1 VGTKAARRQVD
12 TTEYGH
18 VQLAPLTLRLLMPMP
33 RRAHWLRK
41 RGQLA
46 RASTRWCPTSAGQAT
61 RGTGRE
67 HEERRPTMTSPAQVQ
82 FLSPAV
88 LPAPAGFS
96 QVAKVT
102 GGQTIYLSGQVPLDA
117 AGEVVGRGDFRAQAQ
132 QVFENIDSALAAAG
146 AKFGQVVKL
155 TMYVTDRSYLPTL
168 REVRDQYV
176 NTVAPPASTLVVVQ
190 GLVREEFLLE
200 VEAIA
205 SVPV

>member
-1 VGTKAARRQVD
+1 
-12 TTEYGH
+12 
-18 VQLAPLTLRLLMPMP
+18 
-33 RRAHWLRK
+33 
-41 RGQLA
+41 
-46 RASTRWCPTSAGQAT
+46 
-61 RGTGRE
+61 
-67 HEERRPTMTSPAQVQ
+67 MTSPAQVQ

>member
-1 VGTKAARRQVD
+1 
-12 TTEYGH
+12 
-18 VQLAPLTLRLLMPMP
+18 
-33 RRAHWLRK
+33 
-41 RGQLA
+41 
-46 RASTRWCPTSAGQAT
+46 
-61 RGTGRE
+61 
-67 HEERRPTMTSPAQVQ
+67 MTPPDQVQ

-117 AGEVVGRGDFRAQAQ
+117 AGELVGRGDFRAQAQ
-132 QVFENIDSALAAAG
+132 QVFENIDAALAAAG

-155 TMYVTDRSYLPTL
+155 TMFVVDRSYVPML

-205 SVPV
+205 SVPA